1 MNTGRSNH
9 KALKTS
15 WTLIL
20 LPDLTRETYDVDD
33 HQDGSFLFFL
43 LSLFLLSNDTQPKVT
58 DTTHTISKAE
68 PVKTNPIQLTVD
80 NRGYR
85 GSKGH
90 YRWTHTLYPEK
101 WDPERRQKETA
112 EQNRAGRGGGVT
124 IDVVVRGICG
134 SNFTFNVCVSMQ
146 CQVFLCACLCVE
158 RTGGRRHCFWLIAQA
173 TNISFLHFHMT
184 WKPTPFPP
192 SFYHISV
199 TNHISSILFVYLHR
213 CK

>member
-1 MNTGRSNH
+1 MDMDTWSMNTGRSNH

-90 YRWTHTLYPEK
+90 YR
-101 WDPERRQKETA
+101 
-112 EQNRAGRGGGVT
+112 
-124 IDVVVRGICG
+124 
-134 SNFTFNVCVSMQ
+134 
-146 CQVFLCACLCVE
+146 
-158 RTGGRRHCFWLIAQA
+158 
-173 TNISFLHFHMT
+173 
-184 WKPTPFPP
+184 
-192 SFYHISV
+192 
-199 TNHISSILFVYLHR
+199 
-213 CK
+213 